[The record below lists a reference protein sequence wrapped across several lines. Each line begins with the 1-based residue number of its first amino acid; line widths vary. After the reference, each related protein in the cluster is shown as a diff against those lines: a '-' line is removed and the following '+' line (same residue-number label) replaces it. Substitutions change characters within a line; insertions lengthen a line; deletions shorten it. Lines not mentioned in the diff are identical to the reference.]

1 MRGTDRTMQSV
12 KESQNSLLRPRKF
25 EMWPSLRCH
34 WRYGGKNEGNVS
46 LGEQF
51 WFELPG
57 FLWPLYPFHSVPPL
71 QACEIRHVNLNPYMG
86 VCAEFPDVCIVSE
99 YCAKGSLQV
108 LELIGAWDWNRQK
121 GPFLM
126 RFCGDPV
133 ISIAIFVALKP
144 QPAAMPCMFF
154 SCHTTLTVRIQEE

>member
-1 MRGTDRTMQSV
+1 M
-12 KESQNSLLRPRKF
+12 
-25 EMWPSLRCH
+25 
-34 WRYGGKNEGNVS
+34 
-46 LGEQF
+46 
-51 WFELPG
+51 
-57 FLWPLYPFHSVPPL
+57 
-71 QACEIRHVNLNPYMG
+71 NLNPYMG

-126 RFCGDPV
+126 CFCGDPV

-144 QPAAMPCMFF
+144 QPAAMSCMFF
-154 SCHTTLTVRIQEE
+154 FLSHNSNCENSGGIILCWQLFRLKSVPSLKKKDAVSNPLRKVIRGF